1 MNRHSMQRSMISI
14 AGFILVVGFGWT
26 DAGMADPGPP
36 TSSSA
41 PVPGSR
47 TELALNLLSPAAA
60 VNVGLYFEIG
70 FAVENLEEAMARFTS
85 GFGVEWQ
92 QPSFD
97 AVLNMRLANG
107 QVVPLRF
114 QGTSSVQGPPYIEMV
129 HVTGPGDH
137 PWKANAHKSPVH
149 LGYAVDDLAAD
160 SDALVAAGFPRIA
173 TVDVPG
179 QSAAIF
185 AYHQGPG
192 DIIFELVDKG
202 FLPPGVCDTPGSPFC
217 PPAP

>member
-1 MNRHSMQRSMISI
+1 MKKHSARMILI
-14 AGFILVVGFGWT
+14 TGLTLILGFGLGG
-26 DAGMADPGPP
+26 AGKADSGPQ

-41 PVPGSR
+41 PVPVGR
-47 TELALNLLSPAAA
+47 TDFALKLLSPAA

-70 FAVENLEEAMARFTS
+70 YGVENLEEAMAKFTS
-85 GFGVEWQ
+85 GFGIEWQ
-92 QPSFD
+92 QPVSD

-114 QGTSSVQGPPYIEMV
+114 QSTSSVQGPPYIEIV
-129 HVTGPGDH
+129 HVSGPGDH

-149 LGYAVDDLAAD
+149 IGYAVDDLAAA
-160 SDALVAAGFPRIA
+160 SDALVAAGFPRLITA
-173 TVDVPG
+173 DVPG

-192 DIIFELVDKG
+192 DILIELVDKA

>member
-1 MNRHSMQRSMISI
+1 MKRYSTQRSK
-14 AGFILVVGFGWT
+14 ILITAFTLILGFGLG
-26 DAGMADPGPP
+26 DAGKADPGPQ
-36 TSSSA
+36 TSQSA
-41 PVPGSR
+41 PVLGGR
-47 TELALNLLSPAAA
+47 TDLALNLLSPAAA
-60 VNVGLYFEIG
+60 VKVGLYFEIG
-70 FAVENLEEAMARFTS
+70 FAVENLEEAMAQFTS

-92 QPSFD
+92 QPAFD

-114 QGTSSVQGPPYIEMV
+114 QGTSSVQGPPYFEMV

-149 LGYAVDDLAAD
+149 IGYAVDNLAAD

-192 DIIFELVDKG
+192 DILFELVDKA